1 MKFKLPK
8 SKKALVVIVTIVL
21 LISISFTIQPKENP
35 NFFERGLY
43 FVFTPIQTV
52 VRWPINKVKSSIT
65 FFSEMKYYAEENE
78 RLTEENSTL
87 KEQIRKLEAAGAEN
101 EELRDLLNLRKKYE
115 TEHAIVAEIIS
126 YDASAW
132 FKVMSINK
140 GRNDGVNEN
149 MIVLTPK
156 GLVGKVTQVSD
167 TSAKVTTIL
176 DVNNVVSARIT
187 KTGDLV
193 TTKGDMNLSEKGLLR
208 LNYVMSDTLLNAD
221 DVIETSGMGG
231 IYPKGIFI
239 GTIKEVIQDS
249 TLTRKYALLEPGV
262 DFNKL
267 NEVLLING
275 LGGEES

>member
-1 MKFKLPK
+1 MKVKLPK
-8 SKKALVVIVTIVL
+8 SKKTLVVIITIIL
-21 LISISFTIQPKENP
+21 IISISFTIHPKENP
-35 NFFERGLY
+35 NFVERGLY
-43 FVFTPIQTV
+43 FVFTPIQNF
-52 VRWPINKVKSSIT
+52 VRWPINKVQSSIT
-65 FFSEMKYYAEENE
+65 FFSNMKYYEQENA
-78 RLTEENSTL
+78 RLFQENGEL

-101 EELRDLLNLRKKYE
+101 DDLRNLLNLRKKYE
-115 TEHAIVAEIIS
+115 TENAIVAEIIS
-126 YDASAW
+126 YDSSAW

-149 MIVLTPK
+149 MIVLTPN

-167 TSAKVTTIL
+167 TSSKVTTIL
-176 DVNNVVSARIT
+176 DVNNVVSARII

-208 LNYVMSDTLLNAD
+208 LNYVTSDTLLNVD

-239 GTIKEVIQDS
+239 GTIKQVEQDT
-249 TLTRKYALLEPGV
+249 TLMKKYALLEPGV

-275 LGGEES
+275 LGGEE

>member
-8 SKKALVVIVTIVL
+8 SKKALVVIVTIIL
-21 LISISFTIQPKENP
+21 LISISFTIQPKANP
-35 NFFERGLY
+35 NFVERGLY
-43 FVFTPIQTV
+43 FVFTPIQNI
-52 VRWPINKVKSSIT
+52 VRWPIHKVQSSIT
-65 FFSEMKYYAEENE
+65 FFSEMKYYAQENE
-78 RLTEENSTL
+78 RLEEENGEL
-87 KEQIRKLEAAGAEN
+87 KERIRKLEAAGAEN
-101 EELRDLLNLRKKYE
+101 EDLRDLLNLRKKYE
-115 TEHAIVAEIIS
+115 TENAIVAEIIS

-132 FKVMSINK
+132 FKVMSINR

-149 MIVLTPK
+149 MIVLTPD

-167 TSAKVTTIL
+167 TSSKVTTIL

-208 LNYVMSDTLLNAD
+208 LNYVTSDTLLNVD

-239 GTIKEVIQDS
+239 GTIKQVEQDT
-249 TLTRKYALLEPGV
+249 TLMKKYALLEPGV

-275 LGGEES
+275 LGGEDA

>member
-8 SKKALVVIVTIVL
+8 SKKTLVVIVTIIL
-21 LISISFTIQPKENP
+21 IISISFTIQPKENP
-35 NFFERGLY
+35 NFVERGLY
-43 FVFTPIQTV
+43 FVFTPIQNF
-52 VRWPINKVKSSIT
+52 VRWPINKVQSSIT
-65 FFSEMKYYAEENE
+65 FFSNMKYYEQENA
-78 RLTEENSTL
+78 RLNQENGEL

-101 EELRDLLNLRKKYE
+101 ADLRDLLNLRKKYE
-115 TEHAIVAEIIS
+115 TENAIVAEIIS

-149 MIVLTPK
+149 MIVLTPN

-167 TSAKVTTIL
+167 TSSKVTTIL
-176 DVNNVVSARIT
+176 DVNNVVSARII

-208 LNYVMSDTLLNAD
+208 LNYVTSDTSLNID

-239 GTIKEVIQDS
+239 GTIKQVEQDT
-249 TLTRKYALLEPGV
+249 TLMKKYALLEPGV

-275 LGGEES
+275 LGGEE

>member
-8 SKKALVVIVTIVL
+8 SKKAIVVIVTIIL

-35 NFFERGLY
+35 NFVERGLY
-43 FVFTPIQTV
+43 FVFTPIQNI
-52 VRWPINKVKSSIT
+52 VRWPINKVQSAVT
-65 FFSEMKYYAEENE
+65 FFSEMKYYAQENE
-78 RLTEENSTL
+78 RLTQENGEL
-87 KEQIRKLEAAGAEN
+87 KEKIRKLEAAGAEN
-101 EELRDLLNLRKKYE
+101 SDLRDLLNLRKKYE
-115 TEHAIVAEIIS
+115 TENAIVAEIIS
-126 YDASAW
+126 YDSSAW

-149 MIVLTPK
+149 MIVLTPN

-167 TSAKVTTIL
+167 TSSKVTTIL
-176 DVNNVVSARIT
+176 DVNNVVSARII

-208 LNYVMSDTLLNAD
+208 LNYVTSDTLLNVD

-239 GTIKEVIQDS
+239 GTIKQVEQDT
-249 TLTRKYALLEPGV
+249 TLMKKYALLEPGV

-275 LGGEES
+275 LGGEE

>member
-8 SKKALVVIVTIVL
+8 SKKALVVIVTVIL
-21 LISISFTIQPKENP
+21 IISISFTIQPKANP
-35 NFFERGLY
+35 NFVERGLY
-43 FVFTPIQTV
+43 FIFTPIQNM
-52 VRWPINKVKSSIT
+52 VRWPIEKVQSSVT
-65 FFSEMKYYAEENE
+65 FFSEMKYYAQENE
-78 RLTEENSTL
+78 RLMMENSEL
-87 KEQIRKLEAAGAEN
+87 KEQIRKLEAAGDEN
-101 EELRDLLNLRKKYE
+101 ADLRDLLNLRKKYE
-115 TEHAIVAEIIS
+115 TQNAIVAEIIS

-149 MIVLTPK
+149 MIVLTPR

-167 TSAKVTTIL
+167 TSSKVTTIL
-176 DVNNVVSARIT
+176 DVNNVVSARII

-208 LNYVMSDTLLNAD
+208 LNYVTSDTLLNVD

-239 GTIKEVIQDS
+239 GTIKQVEQDT
-249 TLTRKYALLEPGV
+249 TLMKKYALLEPGV
-262 DFNKL
+262 DFNQL
-267 NEVLLING
+267 NEVLLIDG
-275 LGGEES
+275 LGGDES